1 MLTLVKQD
9 RLAPHK
15 LNFYSSNA
23 KRKKNATAV
32 NLKDWQKESQSE
44 EILTEIGCFEN
55 CKLLNRNAIN
65 FLSLTSL
72 FHVT

>member
-1 MLTLVKQD
+1 MRKE
-9 RLAPHK
+9 
-15 LNFYSSNA
+15 
-23 KRKKNATAV
+23 KKNATAV